1 MTTMKPKKLLA
12 VLSGFG
18 LIALTTQQSQA
29 VAEATAPCNLIICVG
44 AVDPSGIPKCDA
56 VIKQMVADLK
66 SGKSIPDCV
75 MGNRPETMVNARDS
89 GNYVVATVVSPIP
102 PCPEGTTD
110 GSDTVIYHTGAMP
123 SLRKK
128 DDNQYIDLP
137 TGEQNGLIYEP
148 ASVFVKRGEYTQKIC
163 VGGEQLGSIPAYKKT
178 PAHAW
183 YDRVEVMKP
192 DNASYL
198 FTLYINN
205 KIYSSHRF

>member
-1 MTTMKPKKLLA
+1 MKPKKLLA
-12 VLSGFG
+12 VLSGIG
-18 LIALTTQQSQA
+18 LITFTTQQAQA
-29 VAEATAPCNLIICVG
+29 VGASTEGCNFFICMG
-44 AVDPSGIPKCDA
+44 AVNPSGIAKCDT
-56 VIKQMVADLK
+56 VIKKMVSDLK

-89 GNYVVATVVSPIP
+89 GNYVVATEASPIP
-102 PCPEGTTD
+102 PCPEGMID
-110 GSDTVIYHTGAMP
+110 GSDTIVYHAGAMP

-148 ASVFVKRGEYTQKIC
+148 ASVFVKRGEYTQKVC
-163 VGGEQLGSIPAYKKT
+163 VGGEKLGSIPASKYN

-183 YDRVEVMKP
+183 YDRIEVMKP

-198 FTLYINN
+198 FTLYVNN